1 MNLFLSLNTILLPV
15 ISNTSFSTSWQSA
28 HARRFLTILITI
40 PGGVLMSLNAR
51 ASFSPT
57 QAYKEEKLHGSVV
70 GANFHAGV
78 TGLRGLNEHVFLHG
92 PG

>member
-57 QAYKEEKLHGSVV
+57 QAYKEEKKLHGFVV
-70 GANFHAGV
+70 GANCQFPR
-78 TGLRGLNEHVFLHG
+78 RGDRASWAK
-92 PG
+92 